1 MVNIVTL
8 VKQSPDVEA
17 IRIDPKTGAP
27 DLSGAGLKV
36 SDYDKNAVEA
46 AVQLKEK
53 NAGSKVFA
61 VSLGGPKLEESIK
74 EVLAMGCD
82 EAVLLQDAAFEKADT
97 AERARILAAAVQ
109 KTGGV
114 DLVIAAEE
122 SLDSHS
128 AQMGPRVAQELGW
141 PLVAYVSDNLRIE
154 GRTLK
159 ATREVDEGLEDVEVE
174 LPAVITV
181 LESLNTPR
189 LPALMQILQA
199 KNKPKKVM
207 SAADLGVGEVKPVLA
222 RPGSAAP
229 KSERKQVVIQADSPE
244 AAAEELAKAL
254 VKEGVVG

>member
-17 IRIDPKTGAP
+17 VRIDPKSGAP
-27 DLSGAGLKV
+27 DLSGAGMKV

-53 NAGSKVFA
+53 NPGTKVFA
-61 VSLGGPKLEESIK
+61 LSLGGAKLPESIK

-82 EAVLLQDAAFEKADT
+82 EAMMLIDNAFSAADT
-97 AERARILAAAVQ
+97 AEKARLLAAGV
-109 KTGGV
+109 KKLGNV

-128 AQMGPRVAQELGW
+128 AQTGPRVAEELGW
-141 PLVAYVSDNLRIE
+141 PLVSYVSDNLRIE
-154 GRTLK
+154 GKTLK
-159 ATREVDEGLEDVEVE
+159 CEREVDEGIEEISVE

-181 LESLNTPR
+181 TEALNTPR

-199 KNKPKKVM
+199 KNKPQKTVT
-207 SAADLGVGEVKPVLA
+207 AAELGAGEIKPVLQ
-222 RPGSAAP
+222 RPQSVAP
-229 KSERKQVVIQADSPE
+229 KSDRKQQVLGGSPE
-244 AAAEELAKAL
+244 EAAEELARILA
-254 VKEGVVG
+254 KEGVIG

>member
-17 IRIDPKTGAP
+17 VRIDPKTGAP
-27 DLSGAGLKV
+27 DLGGVGMKV
-36 SDYDKNAVEA
+36 SDYDKNGVEA

-53 NAGSKVFA
+53 NAGTKVFA
-61 VSLGGPKLEESIK
+61 MSLGGAKLEESIK

-82 EAVLLQDAAFEKADT
+82 EAVLLRDAAFDKADT
-97 AERARILAAAVQ
+97 AERARLLAAGV
-109 KTGGV
+109 KKLGNV

-128 AQMGPRVAQELGW
+128 AQTGPRVAEELGW
-141 PLVAYVSDNLRIE
+141 PLVAYVNDNLRLE

-159 ATREVDEGLEDVEVE
+159 ATREVDEGLEEVEVE

-199 KNKPKKVM
+199 KNKPVKVL
-207 SAADLGVGEVKPVLA
+207 SAADLGAGDV
-222 RPGSAAP
+222 AP
-229 KSERKQVVIQADSPE
+229 KLERQKLVAPKNERKGIMLQGSPEE
-244 AAAEELAKAL
+244 AAAELAKAL
-254 VKEGVVG
+254 SKEGVI

>member
-17 IRIDPKTGAP
+17 VRIDARTGAP
-27 DLSGAGLKV
+27 DMNGVGLKV

-53 NAGSKVFA
+53 NAGTKVLA
-61 VSLGGPKLEESIK
+61 MSLGGPKLEESIK

-82 EAVLLQDAAFEKADT
+82 EAVLLRDNAFAAADT
-97 AERARILAAAVQ
+97 AEKARLLAAAV
-109 KTGGV
+109 KKLGNV

-128 AQMGPRVAQELGW
+128 AQTGPRVAEELGW
-141 PLVAYVSDNLRIE
+141 PLVSYVTDNLRLE
-154 GRTLK
+154 GKTLK
-159 ATREVDEGLEDVEVE
+159 ATREVDEGLEDVEVA
-174 LPAVITV
+174 LPAVISV

-199 KNKPKKVM
+199 KNKPQKVLGAGDL
-207 SAADLGVGEVKPVLA
+207 AAGDVKAAIA
-222 RPGSAAP
+222 RPKMMAP
-229 KSERKQVVIQADSPE
+229 KSDRKGVMVGGSPEE
-244 AAAEELAKAL
+244 AAAEVAKAL
-254 VKEGVVG
+254 AKEGVI

>member
-17 IRIDPKTGAP
+17 VRIDPKTGAP
-27 DLSGAGLKV
+27 DLGGAGLKV
-36 SDYDKNAVEA
+36 SDYDKNGVEA

-61 VSLGGPKLEESIK
+61 LSLGGNKLEESIK

-82 EAVLLQDAAFEKADT
+82 EAVLLRDPAFEKADT
-97 AERARILAAAVQ
+97 AEKARLLAAGV
-109 KTGGV
+109 KKMGGI

-128 AQMGPRVAQELGW
+128 AQTGPRIAEELGW
-141 PLVAYVSDNLRIE
+141 PLVSYVVHNLRIE
-154 GRTLK
+154 GTTLK
-159 ATREVDEGLEDVEVE
+159 AEREVDEGLEEVEVE

-181 LESLNTPR
+181 GEALNTPR

-199 KNKPKKVM
+199 KNKPVKVM
-207 SAADLGVGEVKPVLA
+207 SAADLGAGDVQPKLD
-222 RPGSAAP
+222 RPKSIAP
-229 KSERKQVVIQADSPE
+229 KSERKGIMIDGSPEE
-244 AAAEELAKAL
+244 AAAELAKAL
-254 VKEGVVG
+254 SKEGVIG

>member
-17 IRIDPKTGAP
+17 VRIDAKTGAP
-27 DLSGAGLKV
+27 DLSGVGLKV

-53 NAGSKVFA
+53 NAGTKVYA
-61 VSLGGPKLEESIK
+61 MSLGGAKLEESIK

-82 EAVLLQDAAFEKADT
+82 EAVLLRDATFDKADT
-97 AERARILAAAVQ
+97 AERARLLAAGV
-109 KTGGV
+109 KKVDSV

-128 AQMGPRVAQELGW
+128 AQTGPRVAEALGW
-141 PLVAYVSDNLRIE
+141 PLVAYVTDNLRIE
-154 GRTLK
+154 GKTLK
-159 ATREVDEGLEDVEVE
+159 ATREVDEGLEEVEVE

-199 KNKPKKVM
+199 KNKPVKVL
-207 SAADLGVGEVKPVLA
+207 SAADLGAGDVKPVLD
-222 RPGSAAP
+222 RTKLVAP
-229 KSERKQVVIQADSPE
+229 KSDRKGIMLQGSPE
-244 AAAEELAKAL
+244 EAAQELAKAL
-254 VKEGVVG
+254 AKEGVI

>member
-1 MVNIVTL
+1 MVTIVTL

-17 IRIDPKTGAP
+17 VRIDPKSGAP

-53 NAGSKVFA
+53 NPGTKISAL
-61 VSLGGPKLEESIK
+61 SLGGPKLEESIK

-82 EAVLLQDAAFEKADT
+82 EAVLLQDAAFANVDT
-97 AERARILAAAVQ
+97 AEKARLLALAV
-109 KTGGV
+109 KKLGNV

-128 AQMGPRVAQELGW
+128 AQTGPRVAEELGW
-141 PLVAYVSDNLRIE
+141 PLVAYVTDNLRLE
-154 GRTLK
+154 GNVLK
-159 ATREVDEGLEDVEVE
+159 AEREVDEGIEEIEVA

-199 KNKPKKVM
+199 KNKPKKVFT
-207 SAADLGVGEVKPVLA
+207 AADLGAGAIAPLLG
-222 RPGSAAP
+222 RPGSVAP
-229 KSERKQVVIQADSPE
+229 KSDRKGIMLGGSPE
-244 AAAEELAKAL
+244 EAAEELAKAL
-254 VKEGVVG
+254 VKEGVIG

>member
-17 IRIDPKTGAP
+17 VRIGPNGAP
-27 DLSGAGLKV
+27 DLSAAGLKV

-61 VSLGGPKLEESIK
+61 LSLGGAKLPESIK

-82 EAVLLQDAAFEKADT
+82 EAVMLIDNAFAQADT
-97 AERARILAAAVQ
+97 AEKARLLAAAV
-109 KTGGV
+109 KKLGNV

-128 AQMGPRVAQELGW
+128 AQTGPRVAEELGW
-141 PLVAYVSDNLRIE
+141 PLVSYVADNLRLE
-154 GRTLK
+154 GKLLK
-159 ATREVDEGLEDVEVE
+159 CEREVDEGIEEIEVE

-181 LESLNTPR
+181 TEALNTPR

-199 KNKPKKVM
+199 KNKPQKTM
-207 SAADLGVGEVKPVLA
+207 NAAELGAGDVKPLLQ
-222 RPGSAAP
+222 RPGSVAP
-229 KSERKQVVIQADSPE
+229 KSERKQIVINAGSPE
-244 AAAEELAKAL
+244 EAATELAKVLA
-254 VKEGVVG
+254 KEGVIG

>member
-17 IRIDPKTGAP
+17 IRIDPRTGAP
-27 DLSGAGLKV
+27 DLGGAGLKV
-36 SDYDKNAVEA
+36 SDYDKNGVEA

-61 VSLGGPKLEESIK
+61 LSLGGAKLPESIK

-82 EAVLLQDAAFEKADT
+82 EAIMLIDNAFAHADT
-97 AERARILAAAVQ
+97 AEKARLLAAAV
-109 KTGGV
+109 KKLGNV

-128 AQMGPRVAQELGW
+128 AQTGPRVAEELGW
-141 PLVAYVSDNLRIE
+141 PLVSYVVENLRLE
-154 GRTLK
+154 GKVLK
-159 ATREVDEGLEDVEVE
+159 CEREVDEGIEEVEVA

-181 LESLNTPR
+181 TESLNTPR

-199 KNKPKKVM
+199 KNKPQKTWN
-207 SAADLGVGEVKPVLA
+207 AAELAAGDVKPVLA
-222 RPGSAAP
+222 RPSSAAP
-229 KSERKQVVIQADSPE
+229 KSERKGIMIAGEPE
-244 AAAEELAKAL
+244 AAAEELAKVLA
-254 VKEGVVG
+254 KEGVIG

>member
-1 MVNIVTL
+1 MVTIVTL

-17 IRIDPKTGAP
+17 VRIDPKSGAP

-53 NAGSKVFA
+53 NAGSKVYA
-61 VSLGGPKLEESIK
+61 LSLGGPKLAESIK

-82 EAVLLQDAAFEKADT
+82 EALMLVDNAYAAADT
-97 AERARILAAAVQ
+97 AEKARLLAAGV
-109 KTGGV
+109 KKLGNV

-128 AQMGPRVAQELGW
+128 AQTGPRIAEELGW
-141 PLVAYVSDNLRIE
+141 PLVSYVTDNLRLE

-159 ATREVDEGLEDVEVE
+159 CEREMDEGLEEVEVE
-174 LPAVITV
+174 LPCVITV
-181 LESLNTPR
+181 TEALNTPR

-199 KNKPKKVM
+199 KNKPQKTI
-207 SAADLGVGEVKPVLA
+207 SLAELAAGEVRPVLA
-222 RPGSAAP
+222 RPSSAAP
-229 KSERKQVVIQADSPE
+229 KSDRKQQVLGGSPE
-244 AAAEELAKAL
+244 EAAEELAKILA
-254 VKEGVVG
+254 KEGVIG

>member
-27 DLSGAGLKV
+27 DLSGVGLKV

-53 NAGSKVFA
+53 NAGTKVYA
-61 VSLGGPKLEESIK
+61 LSLGGGKLEESIK

-82 EAVLLQDAAFEKADT
+82 EAVLLRDAAFDKADT
-97 AERARILAAAVQ
+97 AERARILAAGVQ
-109 KTGGV
+109 KV
-114 DLVIAAEE
+114 DGAQLVIAAEE

-128 AQMGPRVAQELGW
+128 AQTGPRVAEKLGW
-141 PLVAYVSDNLRIE
+141 PLVSYVVADLRIE
-154 GRTLK
+154 GNTLK
-159 ATREVDEGLEDVEVE
+159 ATREVDEGLEEIEVE

-181 LESLNTPR
+181 GEALNTPR

-199 KNKPKKVM
+199 KNKPVKVLG
-207 SAADLGVGEVKPVLA
+207 AGELGVGDIKPVLD
-222 RPGSAAP
+222 RPKAIAP
-229 KSERKQVVIQADSPE
+229 KSERKNVVIQADTPE
-244 AAAEELAKAL
+244 AAAEELAKTL

>member
-17 IRIDPKTGAP
+17 VRIDAKTGAP
-27 DLSGAGLKV
+27 DLNGVGLKV

-53 NAGSKVFA
+53 NAGTKVYA
-61 VSLGGPKLEESIK
+61 MSLGGAKLEESIK

-82 EAVLLQDAAFEKADT
+82 EAVLLRDAAFDKADT
-97 AERARILAAAVQ
+97 AERARLLAAAV
-109 KTGGV
+109 KKVDGV
-114 DLVIAAEE
+114 DLVVAAEE

-128 AQMGPRVAQELGW
+128 AQTGPRVAEELGW
-141 PLVAYVSDNLRIE
+141 PLVAYVTDNLRIE
-154 GRTLK
+154 GKTLK
-159 ATREVDEGLEDVEVE
+159 ATREVDEGLEEVEVE

-199 KNKPKKVM
+199 KNKPVKVLA
-207 SAADLGVGEVKPVLA
+207 AADLGAGDVKPVLD
-222 RPGSAAP
+222 RTKLVAP
-229 KSERKQVVIQADSPE
+229 KSDRKGIMLQGSPE
-244 AAAEELAKAL
+244 EAAQELAKAL
-254 VKEGVVG
+254 AKEGVI

>member
-17 IRIDPKTGAP
+17 VRIGANGAP
-27 DLSGAGLKV
+27 DLSAAGLKV

-53 NAGSKVFA
+53 NAGTKVFA
-61 VSLGGPKLEESIK
+61 LSLGGAKLEESIK

-82 EAVLLQDAAFEKADT
+82 EAVMLTDAAFAQADT
-97 AERARILAAAVQ
+97 AEKARLLALAV
-109 KTGGV
+109 KKMGNV

-128 AQMGPRVAQELGW
+128 GQTGPRVAEELGW
-141 PLVAYVSDNLRIE
+141 PLVAYVTDNLRLE
-154 GRTLK
+154 GTTLK
-159 ATREVDEGLEDVEVE
+159 AEREVDEGIEEVEVQ

-199 KNKPKKVM
+199 KNKPKKTF
-207 SAADLGVGEVKPVLA
+207 SAADLGAGTVAPVLS
-222 RPGSAAP
+222 RPKSEAP
-229 KSERKQVVIQADSPE
+229 KSDRKGIMLPNDNLE
-244 AAAEELAKAL
+244 AAAEQLAKAL
-254 VKEGVVG
+254 AKEGVI

>member
-1 MVNIVTL
+1 MVTIVTL

-17 IRIDPKTGAP
+17 VRIDPKTGAP
-27 DLSGAGLKV
+27 DLAGAGLKV

-53 NAGSKVFA
+53 NPGTKITAL
-61 VSLGGPKLEESIK
+61 SLGGAKLEESIK

-82 EAVLLQDAAFEKADT
+82 DAALLQDAAFAQADT
-97 AERARILAAAVQ
+97 AEKARLLALAV
-109 KTGGV
+109 KKLGNV

-128 AQMGPRVAQELGW
+128 AQTGPRVAEELGW
-141 PLVAYVSDNLRIE
+141 PLVAYVSDNLRLE

-159 ATREVDEGLEDVEVE
+159 AEREVDEGIEEVEVE

-199 KNKPKKVM
+199 KNKPKKVFT
-207 SAADLGVGEVKPVLA
+207 AADLGAGEVKPLLS
-222 RPGSAAP
+222 RPGSVAP
-229 KSERKQVVIQADSPE
+229 KSDRKGIMLGGSPE
-244 AAAEELAKAL
+244 EAAEELAKAL
-254 VKEGVVG
+254 VKEGVIG

>member
-17 IRIDPKTGAP
+17 IRIDAKSGAP
-27 DLSGAGLKV
+27 DLGSAGLKV

-53 NAGSKVFA
+53 NAGSKVYA
-61 VSLGGPKLEESIK
+61 LSLGGAKLPESIK

-82 EAVLLQDAAFEKADT
+82 EAMMLIDAAFAKADT
-97 AERARILAAAVQ
+97 AEKSRLLAAGVKKLGA
-109 KTGGV
+109 V

-128 AQMGPRVAQELGW
+128 AQTGPRVAEELGW
-141 PLVAYVSDNLRIE
+141 PLVSYVSGELRIE
-154 GRTLK
+154 GTTLK
-159 ATREVDEGLEDVEVE
+159 CEREVDEGIEEIEVQ

-181 LESLNTPR
+181 TEALNTPR

-199 KNKPKKVM
+199 KNKPQKTIT
-207 SAADLGVGEVKPVLA
+207 AAELGGGEVKPVLE
-222 RPGSAAP
+222 RPGSVAP
-229 KSERKQVVIQADSPE
+229 KSDRKQQILGGTPEE
-244 AAAEELAKAL
+244 AAEALAKVLA
-254 VKEGVVG
+254 KEGVIG